1 MYEIVVTYPLA
12 SHGDMRSCHVVNV
25 LYMVISH
32 HKSAW
37 WILMRGSS
45 HESLVERFF
54 PLHLVRCVFSSL
66 LSNKVAGGRDRGE
79 GQKTALASVTVLR
92 PRGTNSSNG
101 SLCKNPRRAIFSF
114 Q

>member
-25 LYMVISH
+25 LHMVISH

-66 LSNKVAGGRDRGE
+66 LSNKVAGGRG
-79 GQKTALASVTVLR
+79 
-92 PRGTNSSNG
+92 GT
-101 SLCKNPRRAIFSF
+101 KNRSC
-114 Q
+114 QCNCSETTGDK

>member
-25 LYMVISH
+25 LHMVRTH

-66 LSNKVAGGRDRGE
+66 LSNKVAEWRGG
-79 GQKTALASVTVLR
+79 T
-92 PRGTNSSNG
+92 
-101 SLCKNPRRAIFSF
+101 KNRSCQRNCSETTGDK
-114 Q
+114 